1 MFWNW
6 LIRWPN
12 RWDDSTM
19 NDFRAGFVAVVGRPN
34 VGKSTLV
41 NALVGKKIAITSKHP
56 NTTRNPIRGIITRD
70 SYQIIVVDTPG
81 VHKPKTI
88 LGARLNEMVA
98 ENIEGVD
105 AAVICLPVNED
116 LGSGDEFIIK
126 QISKSPIII
135 ALTKTDVAS
144 SDLIAKKLSEI
155 DLLFNKMKIK
165 YEEVIPISAKNN
177 LQIEVLERE
186 ISKRL
191 IESPPLYPADID
203 TDQATELIIS
213 EFIREAAIAE
223 TFQEVPHSIVV
234 TIESYAKRE
243 NRDLMD
249 IHATIHVERDSQ
261 KPMIIGKQGSK
272 LKEIGSKARTQIESY
287 LGSKIYLSLH
297 VKVTKDWQKDPKALS
312 RLGFIQQ

>member
-1 MFWNW
+1 M
-6 LIRWPN
+6 
-12 RWDDSTM
+12 S
-19 NDFRAGFVAVVGRPN
+19 DFRAGFVAIVGRPN

-41 NALVGKKIAITSKHP
+41 NALVGKKIVITSKHP

-81 VHKPKTI
+81 VHKPKTL

-98 ENIEGVD
+98 ENIDGVD
-105 AAVICLPVNED
+105 AAVICIPVNEE
-116 LGSGDEFIIK
+116 LGSGDEFVIR
-126 QISKSPIII
+126 QIAKYPVIV
-135 ALTKTDVAS
+135 ALTKTDLISGDAI
-144 SDLIAKKLSEI
+144 IAKLAEI
-155 DLLFNKMKIK
+155 DATFKKLGVK
-165 YEEVIPISAKNN
+165 YEEIVPISAKSNE
-177 LQIEVLERE
+177 QIEVLERE

-191 IESPPLYPADID
+191 IESPPLYPADMD

-213 EFIREAAIAE
+213 EFIRESAIAE

-243 NRDLMD
+243 NKELID

-261 KPMIIGKQGSK
+261 KPMLIGKQGAK
-272 LKEIGSKARTQIESY
+272 LKEIGTKARSQIENY
-287 LGSKIYLSLH
+287 LGTKVYLSLH
-297 VKVTKDWQKDPKALS
+297 VKVTKDWQKDPKALT